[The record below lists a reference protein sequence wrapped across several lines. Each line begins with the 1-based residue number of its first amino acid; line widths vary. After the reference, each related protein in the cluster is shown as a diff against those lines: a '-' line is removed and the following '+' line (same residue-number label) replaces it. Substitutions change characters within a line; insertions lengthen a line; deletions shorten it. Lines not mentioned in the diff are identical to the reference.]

1 MKECRTPDVPSFY
14 ALRKLQKTLTEDV
27 GLKPRHHTSSL
38 NNQFYMNH
46 PNDLIR
52 LDFSNP
58 LVREHLHFYPEIT
71 TTISESWQA
80 GKYVN
85 EIADDDLSPMWANWE
100 GASYRH
106 FYVKEL
112 VQCINGKYIVP
123 LKWIVY
129 KKQVHCDAYLVMR
142 EAVGHT
148 DVTFGL
154 TPKVVRVIATDLC
167 YNFLDLEK
175 QGEVQFSVQN
185 AFKPHT
191 PHPIRAIA
199 CGKPVFVLRIM
210 PWADD
215 VSGNRSKQ
223 YNAHMNMYLANLNL
237 PHKLLSQE
245 YFVRFCAISQHASS
259 LEQFD
264 ALAGDCK
271 DDSWSL
277 TYDCKLQQEIL
288 FRIGIYLLPADN
300 PQQAETTSTAGSS
313 ATFWCR
319 EDDSGGSASHR
330 ETDEGYH
337 ALYSPGKTRKP
348 EETVTKIKE
357 QIRAACLGVAAA
369 VEQLQTDSGVKDK
382 ISVHWIGLLIDKARE
397 IQKQRIFN
405 HETRDPRLGDAKIV
419 GDARKAIKQGLMET
433 IQEELYTWVIM
444 QPPERYE
451 KLDQETRDQPELR
464 PGDHYNVLLRLR
476 SLDPHRDSPCEILH
490 TILLG
495 EDKYVWHETT
505 KVWNDEQ
512 GALFAARLQSASLDG
527 LNLPSLRS
535 KYMVQYKKSL
545 IGKHYKALQ
554 QLGIFQLD
562 ATLCSQEVFELWKAN
577 GVLGA
582 LLWFPEIKDMDQY
595 LAIAIDNVLDCWA
608 VVDPTQITQKYKL
621 HVLPHL
627 PEAVRRFGPSILF
640 ATEIFECWN
649 SVFRLCSVLSNHQA
663 PSLDIATTL
672 ADMERFKH
680 QVSGGWWKPVDGDWT
695 QAGSEIKN
703 FLTANRQLQCR
714 LGWAPHDLIKPGTV
728 KVLSKAKQQQPASWK
743 TALGSLWNDEL
754 TQPINHSN
762 TNWIG
767 CKFVAARSGDPCYPG
782 SWVFF
787 SDAFQLYLIVSKV
800 TAGRIVKILVP
811 KHTLEA
817 AVVIQP
823 FTISNTTDPRYDM
836 PVLIKTGKTIV
847 VKPEHLL
854 FKFNA
859 QHDCLHFSCPLVHS
873 VGPQQERSE
882 SRLTQKLTAHKDD
895 SRFLVNTHGLHNAH
909 LVREALPRHLTAPK
923 PCFADRRAKH
933 SEFAAFLRE
942 VGPEKRALGQAK
954 GQATKAKRK
963 QDKAD
968 KVSGAKGHAGEPTD
982 IT

>member
-1 MKECRTPDVPSFY
+1 MKAIIWVMKECKTPDVPSFY
-14 ALRKLQKTLTEDV
+14 ALRKLQKKLTEDV

-58 LVREHLHFYPEIT
+58 LVREHLHFYPEST

-112 VQCINGKYIVP
+112 AQCINGKYIVP

-142 EAVGHT
+142 EASGIFTVEEHE
-148 DVTFGL
+148 L
-154 TPKVVRVIATDLC
+154 VRVIATDLR

-175 QGEVQFSVQN
+175 QGEVQFSGVQN

-245 YFVRFCAISQHASS
+245 YFVRFCATSQHASS

-288 FRIGIYLLPADN
+288 FRIGIHLLPADN

-337 ALYSPGKTRKP
+337 ALYL
-348 EETVTKIKE
+348 
-357 QIRAACLGVAAA
+357 IRAACLGVAAA

-419 GDARKAIKQGLMET
+419 GDARKAIKQGLIET
-433 IQEELYTWVIM
+433 IREELYTWVIM

-451 KLDQETRDQPELR
+451 KLDQETR
-464 PGDHYNVLLRLR
+464 
-476 SLDPHRDSPCEILH
+476 
-490 TILLG
+490 
-495 EDKYVWHETT
+495 EDKYVWHETN

-527 LNLPSLRS
+527 LNIPSLRS

-545 IGKHYKALQ
+545 IGKYYKALQ

-577 GVLGA
+577 GVLGGV
-582 LLWFPEIKDMDQY
+582 LWFPEIKDMDQY
-595 LAIAIDNVLDCWA
+595 LADLKVAIDNVLDCWA
-608 VVDPTQITQKYKL
+608 VVDPNQITQKYKL

-695 QAGSEIKN
+695 QAGSEIQN
-703 FLTANRQLQCR
+703 FLTANRQLQRR

-743 TALGSLWNDEL
+743 TALGSSWNDEI

-767 CKFVAARSGDPCYPG
+767 CKFVAARSEDPCYPG

-787 SDAFQLYLIVSKV
+787 SDGSK
-800 TAGRIVKILVP
+800 AP
-811 KHTLEA
+811 
-817 AVVIQP
+817 VVIQP
-823 FTISNTTDPRYDM
+823 FTISNNTDPRYDM

-847 VKPEHLL
+847 VKPE
-854 FKFNA
+854 
-859 QHDCLHFSCPLVHS
+859 HDCLHFSCPLVHS

-923 PCFADRRAKH
+923 PCFADRRRLP
-933 SEFAAFLRE
+933 AADPL
-942 VGPEKRALGQAK
+942 ALGSAAL
-954 GQATKAKRK
+954 GRGA
-963 QDKAD
+963 AD
-968 KVSGAKGHAGEPTD
+968 TPSAAY
-982 IT
+982 

>member
-1 MKECRTPDVPSFY
+1 MTRVV
-14 ALRKLQKTLTEDV
+14 KLHKIGQ
-27 GLKPRHHTSSL
+27 
-38 NNQFYMNH
+38 N
-46 PNDLIR
+46 I
-52 LDFSNP
+52 
-58 LVREHLHFYPEIT
+58 
-71 TTISESWQA
+71 
-80 GKYVN
+80 
-85 EIADDDLSPMWANWE
+85 
-100 GASYRH
+100 
-106 FYVKEL
+106 
-112 VQCINGKYIVP
+112 
-123 LKWIVY
+123 
-129 KKQVHCDAYLVMR
+129 
-142 EAVGHT
+142 
-148 DVTFGL
+148 
-154 TPKVVRVIATDLC
+154 
-167 YNFLDLEK
+167 LEK
-175 QGEVQFSVQN
+175 
-185 AFKPHT
+185 A
-191 PHPIRAIA
+191 
-199 CGKPVFVLRIM
+199 
-210 PWADD
+210 
-215 VSGNRSKQ
+215 
-223 YNAHMNMYLANLNL
+223 
-237 PHKLLSQE
+237 
-245 YFVRFCAISQHASS
+245 
-259 LEQFD
+259 
-264 ALAGDCK
+264 
-271 DDSWSL
+271 
-277 TYDCKLQQEIL
+277 
-288 FRIGIYLLPADN
+288 
-300 PQQAETTSTAGSS
+300 
-313 ATFWCR
+313 
-319 EDDSGGSASHR
+319 
-330 ETDEGYH
+330 
-337 ALYSPGKTRKP
+337 PGKTRKP

-433 IQEELYTWVIM
+433 IQEELYTWPANLIFAV
-444 QPPERYE
+444 
-451 KLDQETRDQPELR
+451 LGDQPELR
-464 PGDHYNVLLRLR
+464 PGDYNVHLRLR

-577 GVLGA
+577 GVLGHGSVLGKC
-582 LLWFPEIKDMDQY
+582 LLTCLQRASNRSQADLKV
-595 LAIAIDNVLDCWA
+595 AIDNVLDRWA

-621 HVLPHL
+621 HVLPISPKQSADL
-627 PEAVRRFGPSILF
+627 
-640 ATEIFECWN
+640 
-649 SVFRLCSVLSNHQA
+649 A

-680 QVSGGWWKPVDGDWT
+680 QVSGGWWKPVDGDRT

-703 FLTANRQLQCR
+703 FLTANRQLQRR

-743 TALGSLWNDEL
+743 TALATPTGSAASLWPLVRETPVTL
-754 TQPINHSN
+754 AHGYFSRM
-762 TNWIG
+762 
-767 CKFVAARSGDPCYPG
+767 VARH
-782 SWVFF
+782 
-787 SDAFQLYLIVSKV
+787 V

-811 KHTLEA
+811 EHTLEA

-968 KVSGAKGHAGEPTD
+968 KVSGAKGRAGEPTD